1 MKRQKDGDSQPKAKA
16 KAKAK
21 ASSGGVGDWTLFAEL
36 PHVGELEP
44 DSDSELVESVVPF
57 KRLRGSKFSFVP
69 GKDEMGR
76 DLPTDDMS
84 PYTIKQ
90 KYVMLKIIEGDAE
103 KKQEF
108 DEAVA
113 TKDKA
118 VIRAYVNSQVAKN
131 ATYSWAVTGDLSKST
146 AEHTVLFQEKVW
158 GVRQS
163 ILGLIRSSFIGS
175 LHSLVPFLR
184 TTEDHGPRRTAA
196 KF

>member
-1 MKRQKDGDSQPKAKA
+1 MAAPQSQGRKRKQKDGDEQPKGKA

-21 ASSGGVGDWTLFAEL
+21 ASSAGFGDWSAFAGQ
-36 PHVGELEP
+36 PDAGEQDAGQP
-44 DSDSELVESVVPF
+44 DSDTEFYESLVPF

-90 KYVMLKIIEGDAE
+90 KYVMQKIIEGDAE
-103 KKQEF
+103 KKQEY

-113 TKDKA
+113 AKDKA

-131 ATYSWAVTGDLSKST
+131 ARYAWI
-146 AEHTVLFQEKVW
+146 Q
-158 GVRQS
+158 
-163 ILGLIRSSFIGS
+163 
-175 LHSLVPFLR
+175 
-184 TTEDHGPRRTAA
+184 
-196 KF
+196 

>member
-1 MKRQKDGDSQPKAKA
+1 MAKRPPGRVKKQKDGDSQPKAKA

-21 ASSGGVGDWTLFAEL
+21 ASSGGVGDWALFADL

-69 GKDEMGR
+69 GKDELGR

-84 PYTIKQ
+84 KYSIKQ

-103 KKQEF
+103 KKQEY

-118 VIRAYVNSQVAKN
+118 VIRAYVNSQVANN
-131 ATYSWAVTGDLSKST
+131 ASYAWIPLPSGKVLRSTRPRVDSECCCNTYRK
-146 AEHTVLFQEKVW
+146 
-158 GVRQS
+158 
-163 ILGLIRSSFIGS
+163 
-175 LHSLVPFLR
+175 
-184 TTEDHGPRRTAA
+184 TTQ
-196 KF
+196 

>member
-1 MKRQKDGDSQPKAKA
+1 MAKRPPGRVKKQKDGDSQPKAKA

-21 ASSGGVGDWTLFAEL
+21 ASSGGVGDWALFAEL

-84 PYTIKQ
+84 KYSIKQ

-103 KKQEF
+103 KKQEY

-131 ATYSWAVTGDLSKST
+131 ARYAWI
-146 AEHTVLFQEKVW
+146 Q
-158 GVRQS
+158 
-163 ILGLIRSSFIGS
+163 
-175 LHSLVPFLR
+175 
-184 TTEDHGPRRTAA
+184 
-196 KF
+196 

>member
-1 MKRQKDGDSQPKAKA
+1 MAKRPPGRVKRQKDGDSQPKAKA

-21 ASSGGVGDWTLFAEL
+21 ASSAGFGDWSVFASL
-36 PHVGELEP
+36 PNAGEQDAGQP
-44 DSDSELVESVVPF
+44 DSDTEFYESLVPF

-69 GKDEMGR
+69 GKDESGR

-84 PYTIKQ
+84 KYSPKQ

-118 VIRAYVNSQVAKN
+118 VIRAYVNSQVANN
-131 ATYSWAVTGDLSKST
+131 ARYAWIPLPSGKVLRSTRPRVDSECCCNTYRK
-146 AEHTVLFQEKVW
+146 
-158 GVRQS
+158 
-163 ILGLIRSSFIGS
+163 
-175 LHSLVPFLR
+175 
-184 TTEDHGPRRTAA
+184 TTQ
-196 KF
+196 